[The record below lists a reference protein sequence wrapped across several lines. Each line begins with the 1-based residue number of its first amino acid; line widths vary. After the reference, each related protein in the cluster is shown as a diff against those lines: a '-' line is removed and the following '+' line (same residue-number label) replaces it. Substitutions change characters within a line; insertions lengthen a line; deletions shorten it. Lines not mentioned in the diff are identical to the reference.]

1 MKQIIAGLDHMALP
15 KEKITR
21 ILDAE

>member
-15 KEKITR
+15 NGKITR
-21 ILDAE
+21 ILNAE